1 MPITS
6 ILEYAIK
13 HTQQSSYLLQ
23 ELAYTTKN
31 NMAGSVMLTDHY
43 VGKFLNL
50 LVKISGAKEILEIG
64 TYTGF
69 ATLSMAEA
77 LPIDGRIITCEI
89 DPTAINVAN
98 KFFNLSPHYHKIFI
112 KPGPALDSIKTIK
125 HKLDL
130 VFIDADKI
138 NYQNYYDT
146 VLPKVK
152 SGGLIIIDNALWGGE
167 VLTATNKYAQTI
179 DQLNKNILESKQ
191 VENILLNI
199 RDGINI
205 VRKK

>member
-1 MPITS
+1 MPVNP

-13 HTQQSSYLLQ
+13 HTKPSSYLLQ
-23 ELAYTTKN
+23 ELSYITKN

-43 VGKFLNL
+43 VGKLLNL
-50 LVKISGAKEILEIG
+50 LVKISGSKEILEIG

-89 DPTAINVAN
+89 DPSAINIAS
-98 KFFNLSPHYHKIFI
+98 KFFNLSPHYHKIII
-112 KPGPALDSIKTIK
+112 KKGPALDNIKTIN
-125 HKLDL
+125 HILDL
-130 VFIDADKI
+130 VFIDADKS
-138 NYQNYYDT
+138 NYQNYYDL

-167 VLTATNKYAQTI
+167 VLSATNKYAQTI
-179 DQLNKNILESKQ
+179 DNLNKKIFESNN